1 MNSFILIDSI
11 YSLQV
16 CLADMM
22 FLHNSAYFC
31 QYSQCLFLA
40 VNILNFQSLR
50 LFCRELKQAEA
61 LVGVQH
67 GDSGAIA
74 RLLSARSKPKRGGKE
89 ELEQI
94 REETKTNTPNG

>member
-1 MNSFILIDSI
+1 MNSYFDRFNFFITDI
-11 YSLQV
+11 
-16 CLADMM
+16 M

-31 QYSQCLFLA
+31 QYSQYLFLA
-40 VNILNFQSLR
+40 VKILNFQSLR

-61 LVGVQH
+61 LVGVQR

>member
-1 MNSFILIDSI
+1 MIGRHNVPPKQRLFLSIFSISILGR
-11 YSLQV
+11 
-16 CLADMM
+16 
-22 FLHNSAYFC
+22 
-31 QYSQCLFLA
+31 QYSQYLFLA
-40 VNILNFQSLR
+40 VNILSFQSLR

-61 LVGVQH
+61 LVGVQR
-67 GDSGAIA
+67 GDIGAIA